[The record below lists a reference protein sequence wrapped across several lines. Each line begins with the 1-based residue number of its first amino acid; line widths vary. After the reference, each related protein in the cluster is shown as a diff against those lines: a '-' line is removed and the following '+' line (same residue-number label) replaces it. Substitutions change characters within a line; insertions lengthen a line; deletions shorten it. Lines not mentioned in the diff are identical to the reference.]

1 MTDRS
6 DSACVLVGMD
16 ALVVKV
22 AEERDG
28 ELYVL
33 VETKPGPVGCPTCGV
48 LAESKGRRATLV
60 RDLEI
65 AGRPTVLV
73 WRKRRW
79 RCKDPDCPMKTWSEE
94 IPGIRKRAS
103 LTDRAKK
110 EIARRIGEDARSVAS
125 VAKEFGV
132 GWWTAWGAFRA
143 EVEPRIED
151 PERIRGVEAMGVDET
166 AYLTATKDH
175 PRIFATGMVDVRR
188 GILLDVIEGR
198 SAKILSSWLSERP
211 GDWLRG
217 VQVVTIDPLEAY
229 RSGLLPHLD
238 HVTVVADPFHI
249 VRLANNAV
257 DDVRRRTQNSL
268 LGHRGRRGDP
278 LYDIRKILLTADER
292 LTERARQRMDHALAL
307 GDPRDEVLAAWLAK
321 EHLREVYAVEDPND
335 AQRLLDAVLEE
346 CKTSEVPELRRL
358 GGTLKRWSTEVINH
372 HRTGTSNGPTEAMNL
387 LVKKIKRSGCGFT
400 NFEHYRLRLLA
411 HCGLKWQTHRA
422 ASMRG
427 RNPHLAA

>member
-6 DSACVLVGMD
+6 DSACVLVGID
-16 ALVVKV
+16 ALVVKTV
-22 AEERDG
+22 EEHDG
-28 ELYVL
+28 ELLVA
-33 VETKPGPVGCPTCGV
+33 VETKPRPVGCPVCGV
-48 LAESKGRRATLV
+48 RAESKGRRTTLV

-73 WRKRRW
+73 WRKRRFS
-79 RCKDPDCPMKTWSEE
+79 CKDPDCPNKTWSEE
-94 IPGIRKRAS
+94 IEGIAPRAA
-103 LTDRAKK
+103 LTDRARK

-125 VAKEFGV
+125 VARDFGV

-143 EVEPRIED
+143 DVEPRIDD
-151 PERIRGVEAMGVDET
+151 PTRIRGVEAMGVDET
-166 AYLTATKDH
+166 AYLSATKDH
-175 PRIFATGMVDVRR
+175 PRVFATGMVDVRR

-198 SAKILSSWLSERP
+198 SAKILSSWLADRP
-211 GDWLRG
+211 GEWLRG
-217 VQVVTIDPLEAY
+217 VEVVTIDPLEAY
-229 RSGLLPHLD
+229 RCGLSPHLD

-249 VRLANNAV
+249 VRLANNAL

-292 LTERARQRMDHALAL
+292 LTERARERMDRALAL
-307 GDPRDEVLAAWLAK
+307 GDPRDEVLVAWLAK
-321 EHLREVYAVEDPND
+321 EHLREVYAVDDPTD
-335 AQRLLDAVLEE
+335 AKRLLDAVLEE
-346 CKTSEVPELRRL
+346 CKSSEVPELRRL
-358 GGTLKRWSTEVINH
+358 GGTLKRWSAEIVNH
-372 HRTGTSNGPTEAMNL
+372 HRTGDSNGPTEAMNL
-387 LVKKIKRSGCGFT
+387 LVKKVKRAGCGFA
-400 NFEHYRLRLLA
+400 NFQHYRLRLLA

>member
-16 ALVVKV
+16 ALVVKI

-33 VETKPGPVGCPTCGV
+33 VETKLGPVGCPTCGV
-48 LAESKGRRATLV
+48 LAESKGRRTTLV

-79 RCKDPDCPMKTWSEE
+79 RCNDPDCPMKTWSEE
-94 IPGIRKRAS
+94 IPGIAKRAS

-125 VAKEFGV
+125 VAREFGV
-132 GWWTAWGAFRA
+132 GWWTAWGAFKD
-143 EVEPRIED
+143 EVEPRIND

-166 AYLTATKDH
+166 AYLSATKDH
-175 PRIFATGMVDVRR
+175 SRIFATGMVDVRR

-198 SAKILSSWLSERP
+198 SAKILSSRLAERP

-229 RSGLLPHLD
+229 RSGLSPHLD
-238 HVTVVADPFHI
+238 HATVVADPFHI

-292 LTERARQRMDHALAL
+292 LTDRARERMDRALAL

-321 EHLREVYAVEDPND
+321 EHLREVYAVDDPID
-335 AQRLLDAVLEE
+335 ATRLLDAVLDE
-346 CKTSEVPELRRL
+346 CKGSEVPELRRL
-358 GGTLKRWSTEVINH
+358 GGTLKRWSKEIVNH
-372 HRTGTSNGPTEAMNL
+372 HRTGDSNGPTEAMNL

-400 NFEHYRLRLLA
+400 NFRHYRLRLLA

-427 RNPHLAA
+427 RNPHLVA